1 MNITAAESTTLAT
14 VGYDDAHELLQL
26 EFRSGAKYR
35 YYGVPAA
42 VHEAL
47 LRAPSQGS
55 YFNRAMRGQFP
66 YSLVAPCHANVP
78 DAEVPAEYRR

>member
-47 LRAPSQGS
+47 LRAPAKGSQI
-55 YFNRAMRGQFP
+55 P
-66 YSLVAPCHANVP
+66 
-78 DAEVPAEYRR
+78 PAERVA

>member
-47 LRAPSQGS
+47 LRAPP
-55 YFNRAMRGQFP
+55 RAVRYPRGAGGLMSWTASKAVGHGFKA
-66 YSLVAPCHANVP
+66 S
-78 DAEVPAEYRR
+78 R